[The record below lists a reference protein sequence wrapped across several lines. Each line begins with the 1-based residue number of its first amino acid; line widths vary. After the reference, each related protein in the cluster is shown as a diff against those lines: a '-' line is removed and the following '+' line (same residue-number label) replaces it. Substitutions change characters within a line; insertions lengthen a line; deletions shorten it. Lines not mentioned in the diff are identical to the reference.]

1 MGTNL
6 NHPFIN
12 PEHTSWT
19 HRFGPGYGNTRIH
32 FIRKGQGE
40 PVLLLHG
47 WPGFWYD
54 WRHVI
59 PKLSASADVI
69 AIDFR
74 GFGQS
79 DKPQIDPLLGYT
91 PEVLAKDITC
101 LLDYLNITSVTVA
114 AHDIGATVA
123 QTLAAAYPERV
134 RSLVLLNPPY
144 PGIGLRRFEPDV
156 QRELWYQHLHNL
168 DLIENVIGYNS
179 ETASRYVLYF
189 YNHWCGKKEALNPA
203 ELKAI
208 ADVYGK
214 PGALA
219 GSIQYYRARAASKTA
234 AAISNSPPAKKIVQK
249 TSVLWGEKDPL
260 IRSEW
265 SDRLEDFFTKFSLQ
279 RIPDVGHFLPF
290 EAPDEVLGAIQEYL

>member
-1 MGTNL
+1 MTNNL
-6 NHPFIN
+6 DYPLIN

-32 FIRKGQGE
+32 FIRKGKGH

-59 PKLSASADVI
+59 PRLSAFADVI

-79 DKPQIDPLLGYT
+79 DKPRIDPTVGYT
-91 PEVLAKDITC
+91 PEVLAKDIFC
-101 LLDYLNITSVTVA
+101 LLDYLNIPSVIVV

-123 QTLAAAYPERV
+123 QTLAKAYRNRV
-134 RSLVLLNPPY
+134 ESLVLLNPPY

-156 QRELWYQHLHNL
+156 QRELWYQQLHNL
-168 DLIENVIGYNS
+168 DLIENVIGYNA
-179 ETASRYVLYF
+179 ETASRYVLHF
-189 YNHWCGKKEALNPA
+189 YNHWCGKKEALNPQ

-208 ADVYGK
+208 TDVYGK
-214 PGALA
+214 EGALA
-219 GSIQYYRARAASKTA
+219 SSIQYYRARAASKTPSA
-234 AAISNSPPAKKIVQK
+234 LSNQSAEKIVQK
-249 TSVLWGEKDPL
+249 TSVLWGAKDPL
-260 IRSEW
+260 IRAEW
-265 SDRLEDFFTKFSLQ
+265 SDRLEDYFVKFSLLQ
-279 RIPDVGHFLPF
+279 IPDAGHFVPF
-290 EAPDEVLGAIQEYL
+290 EAPDEVLAAIQEHL